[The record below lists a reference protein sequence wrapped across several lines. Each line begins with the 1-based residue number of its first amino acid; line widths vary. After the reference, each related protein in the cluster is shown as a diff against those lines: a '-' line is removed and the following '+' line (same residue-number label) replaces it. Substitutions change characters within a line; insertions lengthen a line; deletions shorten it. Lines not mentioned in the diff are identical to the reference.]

1 MAKKNGIFTTSVTS
15 KLNKSMR
22 EDIRKS
28 IIGSKDMA
36 KEIKRVLQ
44 QANRR
49 AQNIEQS
56 GIVSPAYQSLV
67 LEGREGYSKF
77 SITGLNIEN
86 EVQWENAKYEYAKA
100 IEYLNNPTSSSTGA
114 RQYLNYISN
123 EYKLPKEVANNI
135 LLQATST
142 QFSNNQIPLLN
153 YRSMIDLYV
162 NDSKDTS
169 KEMSQ
174 NAEQLAQQLENQVQ
188 QTTEAIVDAF
198 NQATEEITD
207 NLKNAFKIK

>member
-1 MAKKNGIFTTSVTS
+1 MAKNGIFTKSVTS
-15 KLNKSMR
+15 KLNKEMR
-22 EDIRKS
+22 DDIRKS
-28 IIGSKDMA
+28 IIGSKEMA

-56 GIVSPAYQSLV
+56 GVVSPAYQSLV

-86 EVQWENAKYEYAKA
+86 ETQWENAKYEYSKA

-114 RQYLNYISN
+114 RQYLNYISK
-123 EYKLPKEVANNI
+123 EYKLPPEVANNI

-142 QFSNNQIPLLN
+142 EFSNNAIPLLN
-153 YRSMIDLYV
+153 YRAMIDLYV
-162 NDSKDTS
+162 HDSKDAS
-169 KEMSQ
+169 KDMSQ
-174 NAEQLAQQLENQVQ
+174 NAEQLAQQLESQVTE
-188 QTTEAIVDAF
+188 TTDAIVDAF
-198 NQATEEITD
+198 NQVAEDITN
-207 NLKNAFKIK
+207 NLANAFKIK

>member
-1 MAKKNGIFTTSVTS
+1 MAKNGIFTKSVTS
-15 KLNKSMR
+15 SINKEMR
-22 EDIRKS
+22 DDIRKS
-28 IIGSKDMA
+28 IIGSKEMA

-56 GIVSPAYQSLV
+56 GAVSPAYQSLV

-86 EVQWENAKYEYAKA
+86 ESQWENAKYEYSKA

-114 RQYLNYISN
+114 KQYLNYISKK
-123 EYKLPKEVANNI
+123 YKLHPEIANNI

-153 YRSMIDLYV
+153 YRGMIDLYV
-162 NDSKDTS
+162 HDSKDVS
-169 KEMSQ
+169 KDMSQ
-174 NAEQLAQQLENQVQ
+174 NAEQLAQSLEKQVNE
-188 QTTEAIVDAF
+188 TTNAIVDVF
-198 NQATEEITD
+198 NEAAEEITNNID
-207 NLKNAFKIK
+207 NAFKIK

>member
-1 MAKKNGIFTTSVTS
+1 MAKKNGIFTKSVTS
-15 KLNKSMR
+15 KLNKTMS

-28 IIGSKDMA
+28 IIGSKAMA
-36 KEIKRVLQ
+36 DEMKRIFQ

-49 AQNIEQS
+49 AQNIEKS
-56 GIVSPAYQSLV
+56 GVVSPAYQALI

-86 EVQWENAKYEYAKA
+86 EIQWENAKYEYAKA
-100 IEYLNNPTSSSTGA
+100 LEYLNNPTSSSTGA
-114 RQYLNYISN
+114 KQYLNYIAD
-123 EYKLPKEVANNI
+123 EYKLPKEIANNI

-142 QFSNNQIPLLN
+142 EFSNNTIPLMN
-153 YRSMIDLYV
+153 YRAMIDLYV

-169 KEMSQ
+169 TQMSQ
-174 NAEQLAQQLENQVQ
+174 NAEQLAEALENQVT

-198 NQATEEITD
+198 NSATEEIV
-207 NLKNAFKIK
+207 NGLSNAFKIK